1 MKSTVAAVFAA
12 SLGLTGCVE
21 KVTQVPF
28 LDKVLTAS
36 EFSAQQPLR
45 QRVLVFCANDP
56 GRFRN
61 DPNCLNA
68 QQSARSTV
76 VGNGN
81 FPRVQPTVPAWTTSQ
96 AKDK

>member
-1 MKSTVAAVFAA
+1 MKSAVAAVFAA

-21 KVTQVPF
+21 NVTQVPF

-36 EFSAQQPLR
+36 EFTAQQPLR

-56 GRFRN
+56 GRFRG
-61 DPNCLNA
+61 DPNCINA
-68 QQSARSTV
+68 QQSARSTM

-81 FPRVQPTVPAWTTSQ
+81 FPRVQPAVPAWATSQ
-96 AKDK
+96 AIDK